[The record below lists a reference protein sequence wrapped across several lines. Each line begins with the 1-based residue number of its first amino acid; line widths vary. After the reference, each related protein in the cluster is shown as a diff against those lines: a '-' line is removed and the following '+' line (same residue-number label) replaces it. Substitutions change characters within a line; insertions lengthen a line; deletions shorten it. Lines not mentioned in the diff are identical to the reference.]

1 MTFPRPGGEGGTG
14 PGGDRGTGQGGD
26 RGMKRLFHALLLAAA
41 LVFTAGLLADL
52 LWLLGIGT
60 WTLIAALLV
69 ELVHRP

>member
-1 MTFPRPGGEGGTG
+1 
-14 PGGDRGTGQGGD
+14 
-26 RGMKRLFHALLLAAA
+26 MKRLFHALLLAAA
-41 LVFTAGLLADL
+41 LVFTAGLLADS